1 LIGLIV
7 VLMLAWSGAASAAT
21 TPYTVTLTLSP
32 ASIPAGGV
40 ATTATAIVTDANG
53 APVPGDTVVF
63 TSSDPGEEIA
73 TPSAVTDGN
82 GMASTVIASSSAVGQ
97 ATITATDQSGNSPAP
112 ATQTLTQTR
121 PAANVSVSLSNPLV
135 AAGTGSTTATV
146 TVTDSGTNPVPND
159 PITIAQPGGPTTL
172 LGLTDASGTV
182 SGQLTATSA
191 LGPQTITAS
200 DGSAPAIRG
209 SATLT
214 QYGAPAT
221 ILIGSISS
229 GPLTAGQSA
238 SVTATVSDASGD
250 PVPLDPSLEVGW
262 GGATAAMIP
271 GSTPGT
277 YTGNS
282 PALTAAGT
290 DTVVVADGIA
300 TPGSGQVTVV
310 AGPAAQISPLSLSP
324 ALVPV
329 GSGTTTATV
338 TISDAYGNPVAGEI
352 VTLTGP
358 PPTSVVTTMPPTD
371 ASGTTSAP
379 VRASGAE
386 GQQPVTVSDV
396 TQNNGTLTSTAVL
409 TQYGAPATITIQSAS
424 PSSLTAG
431 QTAVITA
438 SVADA
443 VGDPVPADSLNVT
456 WNGTSVLM
464 ASAPTPGSYTGT
476 TPPLTLAG
484 ADTVVVSD
492 ALGAVPGTATFSV
505 VHGPPAALHLSGG
518 FVPSSIPADHNSSA
532 SIQVKVADTYG
543 NGIAGQTLSVS
554 SNDPGQAIS
563 WTDNGGGIY
572 TITVRSSYTPVSSTV
587 SIADGAQ
594 SAQATLGQTSAATG
608 IGLSLGAGTLTA
620 DGRSNTLATI
630 TLHNQYGAPL
640 PGDAH
645 NLQLTP
651 SDPHLGIG
659 HITDLGNGDYT
670 ATVTSSVV
678 AHLVSLTA
686 SETAM
691 HLKASTGLTLV
702 PGAPAELSVQVAPG
716 VLTANGLATAAL
728 ALTLADAHGN
738 PIAGAV
744 PQLRATPAGLH
755 FGRLSDLGGGRYAGT
770 VRASNVPGTITVSA
784 RDGAAVGATTLT
796 EMTAPSE
803 LATASMQWS
812 FHFTRSYTSII
823 ALNLTGAPVG
833 SKIIEICRGHGGC
846 PFRRRVAARVRPV
859 HCTKAR
865 HRACHNVPGGV
876 DIMHGLRLR
885 RLRPGTVLIVQ
896 IVRRGWIGKYY
907 AFTFRGGQAP
917 LIMISCLAPGGSRPG
932 AGCQ

>member
-1 LIGLIV
+1 MGWGHRAQHCSTRRGTARLFTLSAAILCA
-7 VLMLAWSGAASAAT
+7 LMLGLAGAAQAAT
-21 TPYTVTLTLSP
+21 LPYTITLSLAP
-32 ASIPAGGV
+32 AAIPADGTTATV
-40 ATTATAIVTDANG
+40 ATTTITDANG
-53 APVPGDTVVF
+53 QPVPGESVGLTSTGTQAIGTTTDNGNGTYTTPI
-63 TSSDPGEEIA
+63 TSSDTAG
-73 TPSAVTDGN
+73 TY
-82 GMASTVIASSSAVGQ
+82 
-97 ATITATDQSGNSPAP
+97 TITATDANAGLS
-112 ATQTLTQTR
+112 ATATLTQSASTIEL
-121 PAANVSVSLSNPLV
+121 SLSSTLV
-135 AAGTGSTTATV
+135 PVGTGTTTATV
-146 TVTDSGTNPVPND
+146 TALDGSHSPVTGESVTLNG
-159 PITIAQPGGPTTL
+159 PGAATTTL
-172 LGLTDASGTV
+172 TTDGT
-182 SGQLTATSA
+182 GTATDQLTASSSM
-191 LGPQTITAS
+191 GPQTITAS
-200 DGSAPAIRG
+200 DVEVPTVGA
-209 SATLT
+209 SATLI

-221 ILIGSISS
+221 IALSLPATVAAGQSLFATATVTDGAGDPVPVDPSLVLSWGGGSTAMAPGSPGTYTATSAAPTTPGTYQVTATDGIAPPASGQVTVVS
-229 GPLTAGQSA
+229 GPAAQLSLRLSSALVAASGGTVTATVTAADQYGNPVPGDPVQLSGPGIASASVTTGATGTATALLTANGTLGPSQVTAAVGTATASATLTEYGRPAAITVQLSPNSLTAGQTA
-238 SVTATVSDASGD
+238 SVTATVSDAQGD
-250 PVPLDPSLEVGW
+250 PVPVDPSL
-262 GGATAAMIP
+262 A
-271 GSTPGT
+271 
-277 YTGNS
+277 
-282 PALTAAGT
+282 
-290 DTVVVADGIA
+290 
-300 TPGSGQVTVV
+300 
-310 AGPAAQISPLSLSP
+310 
-324 ALVPV
+324 
-329 GSGTTTATV
+329 
-338 TISDAYGNPVAGEI
+338 
-352 VTLTGP
+352 
-358 PPTSVVTTMPPTD
+358 
-371 ASGTTSAP
+371 
-379 VRASGAE
+379 
-386 GQQPVTVSDV
+386 VS
-396 TQNNGTLTSTAVL
+396 
-409 TQYGAPATITIQSAS
+409 
-424 PSSLTAG
+424 
-431 QTAVITA
+431 
-438 SVADA
+438 
-443 VGDPVPADSLNVT
+443 
-456 WNGTSVLM
+456 WNGSSRGM
-464 ASAPTPGSYTGT
+464 FPGPTPGAYTGT

-484 ADTVVVSD
+484 ADTVTVSD
-492 ALGAVPGTATFSV
+492 TAGAAPSSATVTVLPG
-505 VHGPPAALHLSGG
+505 PRAALTLLGG

-587 SIADGAQ
+587 SIADG
-594 SAQATLGQTSAATG
+594 
-608 IGLSLGAGTLTA
+608 TLTA
-620 DGRSNTLATI
+620 DGRSHTLATI